1 MEILEIAR
9 IVFAL
14 AAVVG
19 MIGLAAIAAKKL
31 GLNNGAINF
40 NRQRRLSLVEVL
52 PLDGRRRAAIIRC
65 DGREH
70 FVILN
75 PNNVTV
81 IERSIPAA
89 AQPATN
95 VTPAAKS
102 QPAAQPTLVKQA
114 PLVKWLHTLSPSLA
128 AGRSRRP
135 QDELTTKLRAAGVI

>member
-1 MEILEIAR
+1 MDMFEIAR

-31 GLNNGAINF
+31 GLGDGAMNF
-40 NRQRRLSLVEVL
+40 NRHRRLSLVEVL
-52 PLDGRRRAAIIRC
+52 PLDNRRRAAIIRC

-89 AQPATN
+89 EAPAQEEKPAE
-95 VTPAAKS
+95 KS
-102 QPAAQPTLVKQA
+102 SGGKA
-114 PLVKWLHTLSPSLA
+114 PLMKWFNPIAHRA
-128 AGRSRRP
+128 ARP